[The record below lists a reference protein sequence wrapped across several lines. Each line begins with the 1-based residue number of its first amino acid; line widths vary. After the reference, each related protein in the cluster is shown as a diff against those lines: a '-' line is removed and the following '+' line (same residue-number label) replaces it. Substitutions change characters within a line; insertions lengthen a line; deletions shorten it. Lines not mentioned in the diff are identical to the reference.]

1 MALWCSHHG
10 ALACTPLGETFQHKQ
25 GCRTTNSEDGF
36 QAFQRPKLHYIWFGG
51 RWGIKNYQETK
62 RGAELILLLRTGGG
76 GGHDIINFPFEAHFS
91 VPLLIIIAYSL
102 SLYLCCRSRM
112 TDRNACLTT
121 IFHPVP
127 IILCSHNQR
136 LRKKRHWETNRFLIF
151 RFLLTG
157 FYCILHRATWKG
169 GGDLH

>member
-1 MALWCSHHG
+1 MFSHVFCHRMKLIRDAIRLPLEWPYDAVIMGLW
-10 ALACTPLGETFQHKQ
+10 LVLL
-25 GCRTTNSEDGF
+25 SEKPSSTSRVVGQQTAKTIF
-36 QAFQRPKLHYIWFGG
+36 KLFNVQSYIIFGLGG

-62 RGAELILLLRTGGG
+62 RGAELILLLRTGG

-136 LRKKRHWETNRFLIF
+136 LRKKRH
-151 RFLLTG
+151 
-157 FYCILHRATWKG
+157 
-169 GGDLH
+169 

>member
-1 MALWCSHHG
+1 MQFASLLHG
-10 ALACTPLGETFQHKQ
+10 LMMQSSWGFGLYSSRRNLPAQAGLSDNKQ
-25 GCRTTNSEDGF
+25 RRRFSSFSTT
-36 QAFQRPKLHYIWFGG
+36 KVTLYLVWGG
-51 RWGIKNYQETK
+51 GGVLKIIKTK
-62 RGAELILLLRTGGG
+62 RGAELILLLRTG

-136 LRKKRHWETNRFLIF
+136 LRKKRH
-151 RFLLTG
+151 
-157 FYCILHRATWKG
+157 
-169 GGDLH
+169 